1 MLLQPG
7 LLRQKI
13 GSVPLPTSVLWYT
26 LFCLWCLL
34 QFAALQQAYTPALQ
48 PAYTPALQP
57 ACRAHWAMICFQCYP
72 QITAS
77 RRFAL
82 GSSISGRPLQAVW
95 RGFGTCT
102 NTPASNS
109 TRSGP
114 LGGVFIQLEQG
125 ADVPHPKL
133 TCLIQTGEP
142 FMYVATVLI
151 VQSTLVSWSPWLPL
165 SLLAWLRI
173 QRICTISIERPFDLR
188 NEGVVQMISVFVLP
202 PATHYIQL
210 YTIITHFFPLQSLLP
225 VKDRLLC
232 SKSNLLTQNI
242 SRISSIIGKIL
253 AEIFLCSLKQLAAKH
268 DTLQIRKCLQPQVL
282 DLWSIR
288 IVIRFQ
294 T

>member
-26 LFCLWCLL
+26 LFCFRVFIAIRR
-34 QFAALQQAYTPALQ
+34 FAAGIYAALQ

-151 VQSTLVSWSPWLPL
+151 VQSTLVSWSSWLPL
-165 SLLAWLRI
+165 LLLAGLRI
-173 QRICTISIERPFDLR
+173 RRIFRPP
-188 NEGVVQMISVFVLP
+188 E
-202 PATHYIQL
+202 
-210 YTIITHFFPLQSLLP
+210 
-225 VKDRLLC
+225 
-232 SKSNLLTQNI
+232 
-242 SRISSIIGKIL
+242 
-253 AEIFLCSLKQLAAKH
+253 
-268 DTLQIRKCLQPQVL
+268 
-282 DLWSIR
+282 
-288 IVIRFQ
+288 
-294 T
+294 